1 MRANGEVVKTNI
13 IYIISASIFTFECLK
28 IWYIQLIVR
37 RRSTNDYYFRI
48 QTWLWSHS
56 DTR

>member
-28 IWYIQLIVR
+28 IW
-37 RRSTNDYYFRI
+37 
-48 QTWLWSHS
+48 
-56 DTR
+56 